1 MLYFLLAAIGVVL
14 LLPTGTKKTS
24 EETEQPQETSARP
37 AGDAG
42 LSVQEEME
50 QRLCDALSQMDGVGA
65 VHVVVT
71 LESTGKKIVEKDVPT
86 RSTTEENKKGEET
99 GSVTSSSQDEATVYE
114 KTQNGAETPYVVS
127 EEYPAVRGVLVIAEG
142 GGNPVTIQE
151 IQEAVMALF
160 QVGANK
166 IKVVKCVE
174 KLEQEMN
181 APEKMA
187 ETPSPKK
194 TAGKKKKFRKNQVI
208 ITALAIMIAVAG
220 YINYADST
228 LSTKEKADGTTADAS
243 TVLKDIS
250 SLDTD
255 ITDEVDAGTAGD
267 SSRTVTETPGEA
279 VLAGAS
285 TYMAQA
291 RIDREQIRSQNKD
304 TLNEIINN
312 TNLSETERQSAVQS
326 MVEMTELV
334 EKESA
339 TELLLEAKGF
349 TDVVVNLTGETADIV
364 VPMKEVTEEQRAQ
377 IEDIVTRKTGI
388 GVENIVIT
396 PMSSAADTA
405 AEESAQ

>member
-1 MLYFLLAAIGVVL
+1 MREKAAAFFRKQKKEQWMLYFLLAAIGVVL

-166 IKVVKCVE
+166 IKVVK
-174 KLEQEMN
+174 
-181 APEKMA
+181 
-187 ETPSPKK
+187 
-194 TAGKKKKFRKNQVI
+194 
-208 ITALAIMIAVAG
+208 
-220 YINYADST
+220 
-228 LSTKEKADGTTADAS
+228 
-243 TVLKDIS
+243 
-250 SLDTD
+250 
-255 ITDEVDAGTAGD
+255 
-267 SSRTVTETPGEA
+267 
-279 VLAGAS
+279 
-285 TYMAQA
+285 
-291 RIDREQIRSQNKD
+291 
-304 TLNEIINN
+304 
-312 TNLSETERQSAVQS
+312 
-326 MVEMTELV
+326 
-334 EKESA
+334 
-339 TELLLEAKGF
+339 
-349 TDVVVNLTGETADIV
+349 
-364 VPMKEVTEEQRAQ
+364 MK
-377 IEDIVTRKTGI
+377 
-388 GVENIVIT
+388 
-396 PMSSAADTA
+396 
-405 AEESAQ
+405 

>member
-24 EETEQPQETSARP
+24 EETEQPQETAARP

-114 KTQNGAETPYVVS
+114 KTQNVVS

-166 IKVVKCVE
+166 IKVVK
-174 KLEQEMN
+174 
-181 APEKMA
+181 
-187 ETPSPKK
+187 
-194 TAGKKKKFRKNQVI
+194 
-208 ITALAIMIAVAG
+208 
-220 YINYADST
+220 
-228 LSTKEKADGTTADAS
+228 
-243 TVLKDIS
+243 
-250 SLDTD
+250 
-255 ITDEVDAGTAGD
+255 
-267 SSRTVTETPGEA
+267 
-279 VLAGAS
+279 
-285 TYMAQA
+285 
-291 RIDREQIRSQNKD
+291 
-304 TLNEIINN
+304 
-312 TNLSETERQSAVQS
+312 
-326 MVEMTELV
+326 
-334 EKESA
+334 
-339 TELLLEAKGF
+339 
-349 TDVVVNLTGETADIV
+349 
-364 VPMKEVTEEQRAQ
+364 MK
-377 IEDIVTRKTGI
+377 
-388 GVENIVIT
+388 
-396 PMSSAADTA
+396 
-405 AEESAQ
+405 

>member
-24 EETEQPQETSARP
+24 EETEQPKETAARP

-142 GGNPVTIQE
+142 GGNPVTVQE

-166 IKVVKCVE
+166 IKVVK
-174 KLEQEMN
+174 
-181 APEKMA
+181 
-187 ETPSPKK
+187 
-194 TAGKKKKFRKNQVI
+194 
-208 ITALAIMIAVAG
+208 
-220 YINYADST
+220 
-228 LSTKEKADGTTADAS
+228 
-243 TVLKDIS
+243 
-250 SLDTD
+250 
-255 ITDEVDAGTAGD
+255 
-267 SSRTVTETPGEA
+267 
-279 VLAGAS
+279 
-285 TYMAQA
+285 
-291 RIDREQIRSQNKD
+291 
-304 TLNEIINN
+304 
-312 TNLSETERQSAVQS
+312 
-326 MVEMTELV
+326 
-334 EKESA
+334 
-339 TELLLEAKGF
+339 
-349 TDVVVNLTGETADIV
+349 
-364 VPMKEVTEEQRAQ
+364 MK
-377 IEDIVTRKTGI
+377 
-388 GVENIVIT
+388 
-396 PMSSAADTA
+396 
-405 AEESAQ
+405 